1 MSEYLPPI
9 DKSEIQEIIN
19 ERHYKKLKRRIDDT
33 SDDFHTIPLPFPL
46 QYQHGREQKK
56 KNKRC

>member
-56 KNKRC
+56 RE